1 MPNGTGWL
9 PNPYFERLSRGVNFR
24 LDFHSIEYFQRLG
37 EPYGLSAED
46 MMYRYL
52 RYIAGSGYTLDIN
65 EPTLQ
70 ERQRLQEVPELE
82 KKPANI

>member
-1 MPNGTGWL
+1 MLNEPEWG
-9 PNPYFERLSRGVNFR
+9 PNPYFERLSRDVNLR
-24 LDFHSIEYFQRLG
+24 LDFRSIDYFQKLG

-52 RYIAGSGYTLDIN
+52 RYIAGFGYTLDIN

-70 ERQRLQEVPELE
+70 ERQRMENAMKLE
-82 KKPANI
+82 KKPASI